1 MPAGVI
7 GGLLGAA
14 LAGVAEILVFPGL
27 DGPTTP
33 RAGSLRIIAAAFVA
47 GQAVL
52 GIVVA
57 VLSASLPDAEISM
70 PVAFASAA
78 MLGLGAFGVALTYR
92 RHVSGGAA
100 DDDLRARARTVTL
113 MAVADGIGVL
123 GAVLAI
129 LSLFLSTP

>member
-14 LAGVAEILVFPGL
+14 LAGVAEVLVFRGL
-27 DGPTTP
+27 DRPATP
-33 RAGSLRIIAAAFVA
+33 QARSLRIIAAAFVA

-57 VLSASLPDAEISM
+57 MLSVSLPDAAISV
-70 PVAFASAA
+70 PVAFVSAA

-92 RHVSGGAA
+92 QRVASGPA
-100 DDDLRARARTVTL
+100 DDDVRARSRTIVL
-113 MAVADGIGVL
+113 MAVADAIGIL

-129 LSLFLSTP
+129 LSLFLFSP